1 MATAEGSGGA
11 AFPAGG
17 RTDSPAADAGGSAAA
32 YTDHA
37 VASETREVGGDRPLT
52 RGGPE
57 GDGSV
62 SGRRLIWAALA
73 LVLLLALGLRL
84 WGIRQGLPYAYNSD
98 EDAHFVPRAIGMLTL
113 GWNPHYFA
121 NPPAY
126 TDLLRLVFAAWF
138 GGRAGVSHTFAVNPT
153 AVFTL
158 ARVCAALLGTL
169 AVWLLYIAGA
179 RLFDRGVALLAA
191 ALEAVAFLPVF
202 YSHLALNDVPTLAPL
217 TLSLLGTAG
226 VLRKGRARDY
236 VLAGVGL
243 GFGCATKYTA
253 GIVLLALLAAA
264 AAQYLAPTPRR
275 FAVMDGGAAAD
286 GESTGGLAAEGEGT
300 GGLAAAP
307 AGTPR
312 TLPAGRPVVVG
323 LALAGAAALVAFLV
337 ADPYSVLDFHAF
349 EQGLAH
355 QSSLSGEA
363 QGKLGAPRESGLVYY
378 LWVLTWGLGWVPAL
392 AALAGA
398 VLVWWREHRLG
409 WVLVPAPLL
418 YLLFMGSE
426 GRYFG
431 RWLLPIFPILSLLAA
446 FAALQCARALARAV
460 QGTIEKEGPDRS
472 RGTRAF
478 GAGRFGDASE
488 ASVSLIGPR
497 FGQPAFGR
505 LRHPLS
511 EKRDP
516 PAEPARP
523 AEPIQ
528 TNAAPPRARIVLV
541 AFTALAV
548 LALCAQGVVYSVH
561 SGLVLARADTRSLA
575 RVWMVAH
582 VPVGAKVVVEPIVP
596 DEWVQDVG
604 HPTLSVADGDR
615 WLKYHSLLS
624 RIGPT
629 GALLRGEGHAV
640 TLENYELTLAP
651 SLIPFYEREGYCWV
665 LSGSAESGRA
675 FADPARAPLAVAYYR
690 ALARAGEVVY
700 HVSPY
705 RSGARP
711 VAFNFDSSFDY
722 YPLAYARPGPEVTV
736 YRLRGGRCARG

>member
-1 MATAEGSGGA
+1 MATAEGGA

-17 RTDSPAADAGGSAAA
+17 RTDSPAADAEGLAAGRS
-32 YTDHA
+32 DHA
-37 VASETREVGGDRPLT
+37 VAFEPGQVGGGPLPHGGSEGGGRP
-52 RGGPE
+52 G
-57 GDGSV
+57 
-62 SGRRLIWAALA
+62 GRRLIWAALA

-126 TDLLRLVFAAWF
+126 TDLLRLVFSAWF

-169 AVWLLYIAGA
+169 AVWLLYLAGA

-226 VLRKGRARDY
+226 VLRKGRPRDY
-236 VLAGVGL
+236 AIAGVGL
-243 GFGCATKYTA
+243 GLGCATKYTG
-253 GIVLLALLAAA
+253 GIVLLPLLAAA

-275 FAVMDGGAAAD
+275 ATGAREPAA
-286 GESTGGLAAEGEGT
+286 GGEGT
-300 GGLAAAP
+300 GPPVAA
-307 AGTPR
+307 GDSRSPR
-312 TLPAGRPVVVG
+312 AVPAGRPVVVG
-323 LALAGAAALVAFLV
+323 LVLAGAAALVAFLL

-378 LWVLTWGLGWVPAL
+378 LWSLTWGLGWVPAL

-398 VLVWWREHRLG
+398 AMVWWRERKLG

-418 YLLFMGSE
+418 FLLFMGSE

-431 RWLLPIFPILSLLAA
+431 RWLLPIFPILCLLAA
-446 FAALQCARALARAV
+446 FAALQSARVAARAV
-460 QGTIEKEGPDRS
+460 WRV
-472 RGTRAF
+472 RA
-478 GAGRFGDASE
+478 RE
-488 ASVSLIGPR
+488 A
-497 FGQPAFGR
+497 Q
-505 LRHPLS
+505 
-511 EKRDP
+511 

-523 AEPIQ
+523 AEPLPID
-528 TNAAPPRARIVLV
+528 PSDRSHSPRSGFALI
-541 AFTALAV
+541 AFTTLAV
-548 LALCAQGVVYSVH
+548 IALCAQGLLYSVH
-561 SGLVLARADTRSLA
+561 SGLLLSRADTRSLA
-575 RVWMVAH
+575 RAWMVAH
-582 VPVGAKVVVEPIVP
+582 VPAGAKVVVEPIVP

-604 HPTLSVADGDR
+604 HPTLSVPDGDR
-615 WLKYHSLLS
+615 WLKYRSLRSLIS
-624 RIGPT
+624 PT
-629 GALLRGEGHAV
+629 GALVGGEGHV
-640 TLENYELTLAP
+640 VSLENYELTLAP
-651 SLIPFYEREGYCWV
+651 SLIAYYEREGYCWV
-665 LSGSAESGRA
+665 LSGSGESDRA

-700 HVSPY
+700 RVSPY
-705 RSGARP
+705 RAGARP
-711 VAFNFDSSFDY
+711 VAFNFDWSFDY
-722 YPLAYARPGPEVTV
+722 YPLSYARPGPEVTV
-736 YRLRGGRCARG
+736 YRLHGGRCARG

>member
-1 MATAEGSGGA
+1 MAGSGWSIRGW
-11 AFPAGG
+11 
-17 RTDSPAADAGGSAAA
+17 DATHASAAVL
-32 YTDHA
+32 
-37 VASETREVGGDRPLT
+37 VARRASRVAQTAAKRPHRTVIYCLT
-52 RGGPE
+52 GP
-57 GDGSV
+57 DNR
-62 SGRRLIWAALA
+62 RRLAWAALA

-126 TDLLRLVFAAWF
+126 TDLLRLVFSAWF

-169 AVWLLYIAGA
+169 AVWLLYLAGA

-236 VLAGVGL
+236 AIAGVGL
-243 GFGCATKYTA
+243 GLGCATKYTG
-253 GIVLLALLAAA
+253 GIVLLPLLAAA

-275 FAVMDGGAAAD
+275 RAVGRGRGAA
-286 GESTGGLAAEGEGT
+286 GGTGGEGTGGPAAEGDRTGGPAAEGEGT
-300 GGLAAAP
+300 GRPAAAAG

-312 TLPAGRPVVVG
+312 AVPAGRPVLAG
-323 LALAGAAALVAFLV
+323 LVLAGAAALVAFLF

-363 QGKLGAPRESGLVYY
+363 QGKLGAPRESGLAYY
-378 LWVLTWGLGWVPAL
+378 LWSLTWGLGWVPAL

-398 VLVWWREHRLG
+398 VMVWWRERKLG
-409 WVLVPAPLL
+409 WLLVPAPLL
-418 YLLFMGSE
+418 FLLFMGSE

-431 RWLLPIFPILSLLAA
+431 RWLLPIFPILCLLAA
-446 FAALQCARALARAV
+446 FAALQSARVGARAV
-460 QGTIEKEGPDRS
+460 WRV
-472 RGTRAF
+472 RA
-478 GAGRFGDASE
+478 RE
-488 ASVSLIGPR
+488 A
-497 FGQPAFGR
+497 Q
-505 LRHPLS
+505 
-511 EKRDP
+511 

-523 AEPIQ
+523 AEPLPID
-528 TNAAPPRARIVLV
+528 PSDRSHSPRPGFALV
-541 AFTALAV
+541 AFTTVAV
-548 LALCAQGVVYSVH
+548 IALCAQGLLYSIH
-561 SGLVLARADTRSLA
+561 SGLLLSRADTRSLA
-575 RVWMVAH
+575 RAWMVAH
-582 VPVGAKVVVEPIVP
+582 VPAGAKVVVEPIVP

-604 HPTLSVADGDR
+604 HPTLTVPDGDR
-615 WLKYHSLLS
+615 WLKYRSLRSLIS
-624 RIGPT
+624 PT
-629 GALLRGEGHAV
+629 GALVGGEGHV
-640 TLENYELTLAP
+640 VSLENYELTLAP
-651 SLIPFYEREGYCWV
+651 SLIAYYEREGYCWV
-665 LSGSAESGRA
+665 LSGSGESDRA

-690 ALARAGEVVY
+690 ALARAGTVVY
-700 HVSPY
+700 RVSPY
-705 RSGARP
+705 RAGARP
-711 VAFNFDSSFDY
+711 IAFNFDWSFDY

-736 YRLRGGRCARG
+736 YRLHGGRCAGG

>member
-1 MATAEGSGGA
+1 MATA
-11 AFPAGG
+11 
-17 RTDSPAADAGGSAAA
+17 
-32 YTDHA
+32 
-37 VASETREVGGDRPLT
+37 DR
-52 RGGPE
+52 
-57 GDGSV
+57 
-62 SGRRLIWAALA
+62 RRFIWAGLA

-98 EDAHFVPRAIGMLTL
+98 EDSHFVARAIGMLTL
-113 GWNPHYFA
+113 GWNPHYFV

-126 TDLLRLVFAAWF
+126 TDLLRLVFGVWF

-179 RLFDRGVALLAA
+179 RLFDRGIALLAA

-202 YSHLALNDVPTLAPL
+202 YSHLALNDVPTLVPL

-236 VLAGVGL
+236 LIAGVGL

-253 GIVLLALLAAA
+253 GIALLPLLAAA

-275 FAVMDGGAAAD
+275 RAGEHGRAAA
-286 GESTGGLAAEGEGT
+286 GGQGT
-300 GGLAAAP
+300 GGGAVAGG
-307 AGTPR
+307 AGTATRGAPTR
-312 TLPAGRPVVVG
+312 AVASGRPVLVG
-323 LALAGAAALVAFLV
+323 LVLAGAAALAAFLI
-337 ADPYSVLDFHAF
+337 ADPYSVLDLHAF

-378 LWVLTWGLGWVPAL
+378 LWSLTWGLGWVPAF

-398 VLVWWREHRLG
+398 VMVWWREHRLG

-431 RWLLPIFPILSLLAA
+431 RWLLPIFPILCLLAA
-446 FAALQCARALARAV
+446 FAALSCARALARAV
-460 QGTIEKEGPDRS
+460 R
-472 RGTRAF
+472 
-478 GAGRFGDASE
+478 
-488 ASVSLIGPR
+488 PR
-497 FGQPAFGR
+497 LA
-505 LRHPLS
+505 
-511 EKRDP
+511 
-516 PAEPARP
+516 
-523 AEPIQ
+523 
-528 TNAAPPRARIVLV
+528 LV

-548 LALCAQGVVYSVH
+548 LALCAQGLVYSIH
-561 SGLVLARADTRSLA
+561 SGLVLSRADTRSLA
-575 RVWMVAH
+575 RAWMVVH

-604 HPTLSVADGDR
+604 HPTLSVPDGDR
-615 WLKYHSLLS
+615 WLKYQSLLS
-624 RIGPT
+624 RIGPS
-629 GALLRGEGHAV
+629 GALMPGEGHV
-640 TLENYELTLAP
+640 VSLENYELTLAP

-675 FADPARAPLAVAYYR
+675 FANPVRAPLAVAYYR
-690 ALARAGEVVY
+690 ALAHAGEVVY

-711 VAFNFDSSFDY
+711 VAFGFDWSFDY

-736 YRLRGGRCARG
+736 YRLRGGRCARFSPAPFGSIVGA

>member
-1 MATAEGSGGA
+1 VAPTDRA
-11 AFPAGG
+11 AANETHAVGGG
-17 RTDSPAADAGGSAAA
+17 RTLRGGGS
-32 YTDHA
+32 
-37 VASETREVGGDRPLT
+37 E
-52 RGGPE
+52 RGGRA
-57 GDGSV
+57 
-62 SGRRLIWAALA
+62 SGRRLVWAALA
-73 LVLLLALGLRL
+73 LVLLVALGLRL

-138 GGRAGVSHTFAVNPT
+138 GGRAGVSHTFATNPT

-169 AVWLLYIAGA
+169 AVWLLYIAAA

-202 YSHLALNDVPTLAPL
+202 YAHLALNDVPTLAPL

-236 VLAGVGL
+236 AIAGVGL
-243 GFGCATKYTA
+243 GLGCATKYTA
-253 GIVLLALLAAA
+253 GIALLPLLAAA
-264 AAQYLAPTPRR
+264 ATQYLAPSPRVAGDR
-275 FAVMDGGAAAD
+275 D
-286 GESTGGLAAEGEGT
+286 LAAVEGEGT
-300 GGLAAAP
+300 GARVAAVG

-312 TLPAGRPVVVG
+312 ARPAGRPVVVG
-323 LALAGAAALVAFLV
+323 LVLAGAAALVAFLI

-378 LWVLTWGLGWVPAL
+378 LWSLTWGLGWVPSI

-398 VLVWWREHRLG
+398 VMVWWRERKLG

-431 RWLLPIFPILSLLAA
+431 RWLLPIFPILCLLAA
-446 FAALQCARALARAV
+446 FAALSCARALARAT
-460 QGTIEKEGPDRS
+460 Q
-472 RGTRAF
+472 
-478 GAGRFGDASE
+478 
-488 ASVSLIGPR
+488 
-497 FGQPAFGR
+497 R
-505 LRHPLS
+505 LHEQRTH
-511 EKRDP
+511 R
-516 PAEPARP
+516 AEPARP
-523 AEPIQ
+523 AELIQ
-528 TNAAPPRARIVLV
+528 MHGSPARSRPALV
-541 AFTALAV
+541 AFTVLAV
-548 LALCAQGVVYSVH
+548 LALCAQGIVYSVH
-561 SGLVLARADTRSLA
+561 SGLVLSRADTRSLA
-575 RVWMVAH
+575 RAWMVTH

-604 HPTLSVADGDR
+604 RPTLTVPDGDR
-615 WLKYHSLLS
+615 WLKYQSLRS
-624 RIGPT
+624 VISPT
-629 GALLRGEGHAV
+629 GGLTPGEGHV
-640 TLENYELTLAP
+640 VSLENYELTLAP
-651 SLIPFYEREGYCWV
+651 SLIPLYEREGYCWV
-665 LSGSAESGRA
+665 VSGSAESGRA

-690 ALARAGEVVY
+690 ALARAGTVVY

-705 RSGARP
+705 ATGARP
-711 VAFNFDSSFDY
+711 VAFDFDWSFDY
-722 YPLAYARPGPEVTV
+722 YPLAYARPGPEVVV
-736 YRLRGGRCARG
+736 YRLRGGRCSHT